1 MIIYS
6 KEEGLIK
13 PYGIKRL
20 DGTRDVNYKLPHI
33 AVGVFS
39 QYLLEDIVGK
49 FECEK
54 VGVISCANCQ
64 RPVYV
69 LKYKNIKITLFLAGV
84 SGPWISADIE
94 DLNVNGVDTYIICE
108 NIKNTEMIKK
118 IRDIGCNYAQG
129 EFFCQAIPLEE
140 LLNNNKLFL

>member
-39 QYLLEDIVGK
+39 QYLLEDIVGQ
-49 FECEK
+49 F
-54 VGVISCANCQ
+54 
-64 RPVYV
+64 
-69 LKYKNIKITLFLAGV
+69 
-84 SGPWISADIE
+84 
-94 DLNVNGVDTYIICE
+94 
-108 NIKNTEMIKK
+108 
-118 IRDIGCNYAQG
+118 
-129 EFFCQAIPLEE
+129 E
-140 LLNNNKLFL
+140 LLVVLIVSVQFMF

>member
-54 VGVISCANCQ
+54 
-64 RPVYV
+64 
-69 LKYKNIKITLFLAGV
+69 
-84 SGPWISADIE
+84 
-94 DLNVNGVDTYIICE
+94 
-108 NIKNTEMIKK
+108 
-118 IRDIGCNYAQG
+118 
-129 EFFCQAIPLEE
+129 
-140 LLNNNKLFL
+140 